1 MRRLQSFIWSLGGGV
16 LKRFSL
22 NFTKGRGM
30 RLNVIVAYVK
40 KEFIDL
46 FRSRMVFLVYIVPSL
61 IIFLFGYGLKLEI
74 TNARTLIIDRDNSKL
89 STEIIS
95 RFENS
100 KYFDT
105 KVKAISDNEALK
117 LFKKAELDVLII
129 IPPSFERDFLKRK
142 EAQIGV
148 YIDGAFPLRALTLEG
163 YVKGEFLHMLKKIPK
178 IIVIN
183 QRNMFNE
190 ALRDEDAIIPG
201 IIGLILLIAPA
212 ILAAL
217 VVVKEKEIGT
227 IFNFYSS
234 PVTKSE
240 FLIAKA
246 LPPFLLHSVN
256 IFILF
261 LWATYYFGVSFK
273 GSFLMFFIAS
283 EVFVFVS
290 VSIGLLV
297 SVFTSTQIAAL
308 ILTVIITVVPGF
320 LYSGILM
327 PISSM
332 DKISQI
338 EAHLFP
344 IMYYNHISYNT
355 FLVGGG
361 FNWLNLKYLGI
372 LVAFGLVLFGLS
384 LALLKKALR

>member
-1 MRRLQSFIWSLGGGV
+1 
-16 LKRFSL
+16 
-22 NFTKGRGM
+22 M
-30 RLNVIVAYVK
+30 RLNVIWAYVK

-46 FRSRMVFLVYIVPSL
+46 FRSKMIYLVYFVPSL

-74 TNARTLIIDRDNSKL
+74 THARTLIIDRDNSKL
-89 STEIIS
+89 STEIINK
-95 RFENS
+95 FEHS

-105 KVKAISDNEALK
+105 KVSSMSDNEALK
-117 LFKKAELDVLII
+117 LFKKAKLDVLIV
-129 IPPSFERDFLKRK
+129 IPPSFERDFIKRK
-142 EAQIGV
+142 KTQIGV
-148 YIDGAFPLRALTLEG
+148 YIDGSFPLRALTLEG
-163 YVKGEFLHMLKKIPK
+163 YVNGEFLHLLNKKPPK
-178 IIVIN
+178 IILVN
-183 QRNMFNE
+183 QRNLFNE
-190 ALRDEDAIIPG
+190 SLRDENAIIPG

-212 ILAAL
+212 ILSAL
-217 VVVKEKEIGT
+217 VVVKEKELGT
-227 IFNFYSS
+227 IFNFYSA
-234 PVTKSE
+234 PIKKSE

-261 LWATYYFGVSFK
+261 LWATYYFDVPFR
-273 GSFLMFFIAS
+273 GSFLLFLIAS
-283 EVFVFVS
+283 LIFVFVS

-338 EAHLFP
+338 EAHSFP
-344 IMYYNHISYNT
+344 IMYYNHIAYDS
-355 FLVGGG
+355 FLVGEG
-361 FNWLNLKYLGI
+361 FKSSLNIEYLLI
-372 LVAFGLVLFGLS
+372 LFFYGAVLFLIS
-384 LALLKKALR
+384 LLLLKKAIK